1 MTDIAKQ
8 LQEYFAADGR
18 EGFEAWATNIKHYS
32 IHRSNGNLY
41 PKGAYVNDGA
51 AVSWEVWQAA
61 KASDRALIVA
71 LLEMIERQAEAL
83 DFSITEICA
92 TGLKAFKESA
102 PIIEIAK
109 KWREKV

>member
-1 MTDIAKQ
+1 MTELSKQ
-8 LQEYFAADGR
+8 LQEYFEADGR
-18 EGFEAWATNIKHYS
+18 EGFEAWYAKINRPIKGYVRPQ
-32 IHRSNGNLY
+32 RSE
-41 PKGAYVNDGA
+41 KEQQESAY
-51 AVSWEVWQAA
+51 QAA